1 MVKMGSINMAKAIR
15 RIGHRS
21 GQARKMTFYRD
32 AIESK
37 DDYGVEIDTIASGNE
52 GLTIPN
58 IDTFIAPIV
67 TSSDS
72 LTRAGH
78 TVIGSANLYIP
89 ALSTIKNNVLGI
101 SDSGAHN
108 ARLSSF
114 NELESKDILYD
125 MEKIIYSADSATIK
139 MATQGLYSRY
149 QKAMGTEPNLV
160 SGKSG
165 TSGVSAFRSTAEVV
179 TAMQDPRYG
188 KDVTYTENVQNR
200 LAESNVFNV
209 KG

>member
-1 MVKMGSINMAKAIR
+1 MVKTGSINMAKAIR

-37 DDYGVEIDTIASGNE
+37 DDYGVEVDTIASGNE

-58 IDTFIAPIV
+58 IDAFIAPIV

-78 TVIGSANLYIP
+78 TVVGSATLYIP
-89 ALSTIKNNVLGI
+89 SLSTIKNNVLGI
-101 SDSGAHN
+101 SDSGAQN

-125 MEKIIYSADSATIK
+125 MEKIIYSQDSASSD
-139 MATQGLYSRY
+139 ATNS
-149 QKAMGTEPNLV
+149 E
-160 SGKSG
+160 
-165 TSGVSAFRSTAEVV
+165 
-179 TAMQDPRYG
+179 
-188 KDVTYTENVQNR
+188 TYTLTSNTSFFEGDRLQFKVTDDGGTNR
-200 LAESNVFNV
+200 VTTVVLNASGG
-209 KG
+209 KTLTLSLIHI